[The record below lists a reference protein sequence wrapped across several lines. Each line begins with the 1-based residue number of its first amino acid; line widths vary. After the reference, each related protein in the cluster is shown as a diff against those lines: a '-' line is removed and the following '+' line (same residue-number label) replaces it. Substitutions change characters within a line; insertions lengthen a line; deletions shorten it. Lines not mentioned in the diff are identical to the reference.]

1 MKEESTRT
9 VIELLDDWVILVD
22 TYSYNLAKKK
32 TSKKGEEVFDLK
44 SYHGSLCKALK
55 AFGAELSKESLG
67 QWSTSLTDAVR
78 RIEESNNRVAKLIE
92 DSFKGF
98 EL

>member
-1 MKEESTRT
+1 MAEERT

-55 AFGAELSKESLG
+55 AFSAELFKESLVQG
-67 QWSTSLTDAVR
+67 STSLTDAVR
-78 RIEESNNRVAKLIE
+78 HIEESNNRVAKLIE
-92 DSFKGF
+92 DSFKGVG
-98 EL
+98 L